1 MNWGHS
7 LTIFIILFLAGML
20 GMVYY
25 ASMQSNEMIDD
36 HYYEKE
42 MNYQST
48 IDAQKNLMVKTTASM
63 VDQNQN
69 DVIITFPAGSYE
81 NMDSGTI
88 ELLRNDAQ
96 RNDVDLAIQTNG
108 TDLQLISKKSLTK
121 GMYTARIKWTNAQQ
135 EYYREEKIIVE

>member
-25 ASMQSNEMIDD
+25 ASLQSNEMIDD

-42 MNYQST
+42 MQYQST
-48 IDAQKNLMVKTTASM
+48 IDAQKNLMTKSSASM
-63 VDQNQN
+63 IDQDQ
-69 DVIITFPAGSYE
+69 DEVIITFPAGSFEQME
-81 NMDSGTI
+81 NGTI

-96 RNDVDLAIQTNG
+96 RKDVDLAIRTNG
-108 TDLQLISKKSLTK
+108 TDRQLISKNSLTK
-121 GMYTARIKWTNAQQ
+121 GMYTARIKWTNAHK
-135 EYYREEKIIVE
+135 EYYREEKLIVE

>member
-42 MNYQST
+42 MKYQST
-48 IDAQKNLMVKTTASM
+48 IDAQKNLMAISTGSLI
-63 VDQNQN
+63 DQNQN
-69 DVIITFPAGSYE
+69 EVIVTFPMGSFESME
-81 NMDSGTI
+81 NGTI

-96 RNDVDLAIQTNG
+96 RKDVDLAIQTNG
-108 TDLQLISKKSLTK
+108 TDRQLISKNSLTK
-121 GMYTARIKWTNAQQ
+121 GMYTARIKWTNAHR
-135 EYYREEKIIVE
+135 EYYREEKLIVE

>member
-42 MNYQST
+42 IKYQST
-48 IDAQKNLMVKTTASM
+48 IDAQKNLMAISTGSLI
-63 VDQNQN
+63 DQNQN
-69 DVIITFPAGSYE
+69 EVIITFPLGSFESME
-81 NMDSGTI
+81 NGTI

-96 RNDVDLAIQTNG
+96 RKDVDLVIQTNG
-108 TDLQLISKKSLTK
+108 SDRQLISKNSLTK
-121 GMYTARIKWTNAQQ
+121 GMYTARIKWTNAHK
-135 EYYREEKIIVE
+135 EYYREEKLIVE

>member
-7 LTIFIILFLAGML
+7 LTIFIIVFLAGML

-25 ASMQSNEMIDD
+25 ASRQSNEMIDD

-42 MNYQST
+42 MKYQST
-48 IDAQKNLMVKTTASM
+48 IDAQKNLMAKSSVSM
-63 VDQNQN
+63 IGQNQD
-69 DVIITFPAGSYE
+69 DVIITFPAGSFESIE
-81 NMDSGTI
+81 NGTI

-108 TDLQLISKKSLTK
+108 TDRQHISKNILTK
-121 GMYTARIKWTNAQQ
+121 GMYTARIKWTNDHQ
-135 EYYREEKIIVE
+135 EYYREEKLIVE